1 MGQVHVARHASG
13 RRVVVKRLRDT
24 LALDPRLMARLGD
37 EGRVSRRV
45 CHPNVVRVY
54 EHGVSA
60 DGTPFIVME
69 HARGTTLR
77 KLVLEQGPLT
87 LARIRGLVAQLLAG
101 LAAIHDAGIV
111 HADIKSNNIIVD
123 TVHGVDHLTII
134 DFGLAR
140 TRTSQ
145 GPVNDDGIVVG
156 TPEYIAPEMLRGEA
170 PSVRSDL
177 YSAAIV
183 AYELIVGLTPFG
195 GGDVL
200 EVLRRQISEPIELP
214 AAARALLSPQLE
226 RVVLRALDNPR
237 RFYDD
242 TLSGSE
248 GFWIWVLPGV
258 IHKHQPL
265 FNEAEPMWHLDGV
278 TFPLLEPMPAAA
290 PSPESH

>member
-1 MGQVHVARHASG
+1 MAQIDTQVGEYEIGALLGRGGMGQVHVARHASG

-77 KLVLEQGPLT
+77 KVVLEQGPLS
-87 LARIRGLVAQLLAG
+87 LARIRGLVSQLLAG
-101 LAAIHDAGIV
+101 LGAIHEAGIV
-111 HADIKSNNIIVD
+111 HADIKSSNIIVD
-123 TVHGVDHLTII
+123 TVNGVDHLTII

-145 GPVNDDGIVVG
+145 GPVNDEGIVVG

-195 GGDVL
+195 GDDVL
-200 EVLRRQISEPIELP
+200 EVLRRQISEAIELP
-214 AAARALLSPQLE
+214 AAARALISPQLE
-226 RVVLRALDNPR
+226 RVVLRALDKDPAR
-237 RFYDD
+237 RYPNARSLAIAFD
-242 TLSGSE
+242 
-248 GFWIWVLPGV
+248 
-258 IHKHQPL
+258 
-265 FNEAEPMWHLDGV
+265 
-278 TFPLLEPMPAAA
+278 AAA
-290 PSPESH
+290 RC

>member
-1 MGQVHVARHASG
+1 MAQIETQIGEYEIGALLGRGGMGQVHVARHASG

-24 LALDPRLMARLGD
+24 LSLDPRLMARLGD

-77 KLVLEQGPLT
+77 RLVLEQGPLT
-87 LARIRGLVAQLLAG
+87 LARIRGLVSQLLAG
-101 LAAIHDAGIV
+101 LGAIHDAGIV
-111 HADIKSNNIIVD
+111 HADIKSSNVIVD
-123 TVHGVDHLTII
+123 TVNGIDHLTII

-145 GPVNDDGIVVG
+145 GPANDEGIVVG

-195 GGDVL
+195 GDDVL
-200 EVLRRQISEPIELP
+200 EVLRRQISEAVELP
-214 AAARALLSPQLE
+214 AAARALIPPQLE
-226 RVVLRALDNPR
+226 RVVLRALDKDPAR
-237 RFYDD
+237 RYPNARSLAIAFD
-242 TLSGSE
+242 
-248 GFWIWVLPGV
+248 
-258 IHKHQPL
+258 
-265 FNEAEPMWHLDGV
+265 
-278 TFPLLEPMPAAA
+278 AAA
-290 PSPESH
+290 RC

>member
-1 MGQVHVARHASG
+1 MAQIDTQVGEYEIGALLGRGGMGQVHVARHASG

-24 LALDPRLMARLGD
+24 LSLDPRLMARLGD

-87 LARIRGLVAQLLAG
+87 LARIRGLVSQLLAG
-101 LAAIHDAGIV
+101 LGAIHDAGIV
-111 HADIKSNNIIVD
+111 HADIKSSNIIVD
-123 TVHGVDHLTII
+123 TVNGVDHLTII

-145 GPVNDDGIVVG
+145 GPANDEGIVVG
-156 TPEYIAPEMLRGEA
+156 TPEYIAPEMLRGEP

-195 GGDVL
+195 GDDVL
-200 EVLRRQISEPIELP
+200 EVLRRQISEAVELP
-214 AAARALLSPQLE
+214 AAARALIPPQLE
-226 RVVLRALDNPR
+226 RVVLRALDKEPAR
-237 RFYDD
+237 RYPNARSLAIAFD
-242 TLSGSE
+242 
-248 GFWIWVLPGV
+248 
-258 IHKHQPL
+258 
-265 FNEAEPMWHLDGV
+265 
-278 TFPLLEPMPAAA
+278 AAA
-290 PSPESH
+290 RC

>member
-1 MGQVHVARHASG
+1 MAQIETQVGEYEIGALLGRGGMGQVHVARHASG

-24 LALDPRLMARLGD
+24 LSLDPRLMARLGD

-87 LARIRGLVAQLLAG
+87 LARIRGLVSQLLAG
-101 LAAIHDAGIV
+101 LGAIHDAGIV
-111 HADIKSNNIIVD
+111 HADIKSSNIIVD
-123 TVHGVDHLTII
+123 TVNGADHLTII

-145 GPVNDDGIVVG
+145 GPVHDDGIIVG

-170 PSVRSDL
+170 PTVCSDL

-195 GGDVL
+195 GDDVL
-200 EVLRRQISEPIELP
+200 EVLRRQIAEPVELP
-214 AAARALLSPQLE
+214 AAARALIPPQLE
-226 RVVLRALDNPR
+226 RVVLRALDKDPAR
-237 RFYDD
+237 RYPNARSLAIAFD
-242 TLSGSE
+242 
-248 GFWIWVLPGV
+248 
-258 IHKHQPL
+258 
-265 FNEAEPMWHLDGV
+265 
-278 TFPLLEPMPAAA
+278 AAA
-290 PSPESH
+290 RC

>member
-1 MGQVHVARHASG
+1 MAQIDTQVGEYEIGALLGRGGMGQVHVARHASG

-226 RVVLRALDNPR
+226 RVVLRALDKDPAR
-237 RFYDD
+237 RYPNARSLAIAFD
-242 TLSGSE
+242 
-248 GFWIWVLPGV
+248 
-258 IHKHQPL
+258 
-265 FNEAEPMWHLDGV
+265 
-278 TFPLLEPMPAAA
+278 AAA
-290 PSPESH
+290 RC